1 MKFTTFV
8 TAPSFSALVA
18 ATPVPLN
25 NRGNL
30 LPTPMQA
37 VEKLLPGSGIPQL
50 AGKIEKTFDICKYMI
65 VYHGG
70 NISANE
76 ISYRW

>member
-1 MKFTTFV
+1 MKLTTII
-8 TAPSFSALVA
+8 TALSFSALVA

-25 NRGNL
+25 NRRNL

-37 VEKLLPGSGIPQL
+37 VEKLFPGSGIPQL

-65 VYHGG
+65 LHGD
-70 NISANE
+70 NMSANE
-76 ISYRW
+76 IYRF

>member
-1 MKFTTFV
+1 MKLTTII
-8 TAPSFSALVA
+8 TALSFSALVA

-25 NRGNL
+25 NRRNL

-37 VEKLLPGSGIPQL
+37 VEKLFPGSGIPQL

-65 VYHGG
+65 LHGD
-70 NISANE
+70 NMSANE
-76 ISYRW
+76 ISYRF

>member
-1 MKFTTFV
+1 MNLTTFI
-8 TAPSFSALVA
+8 TPLSFSALVA
-18 ATPVPLN
+18 AAPVPLN

-37 VEKLLPGSGIPQL
+37 VEKLFPGSGIPQL

-70 NISANE
+70 NMSANK

>member
-1 MKFTTFV
+1 MKLTTFI
-8 TAPSFSALVA
+8 TALSFSALVA

-25 NRGNL
+25 NRGNI

-37 VEKLLPGSGIPQL
+37 VEKLFPGSGIPRL

-65 VYHGG
+65 LHRGG

-76 ISYRW
+76 ISYRY